1 MLFLHQL
8 FAAIEQ
14 ITELM
19 PGGDVG
25 SDAWTIK
32 TGARAS
38 TLESELMHEAE
49 KQRAMHHFSSVR
61 GPGTNRAAGA
71 NMENDAGTLIKDIPA
86 SILCRRRA
94 LVHRRRTNV
103 RADVRRQW

>member
-1 MLFLHQL
+1 
-8 FAAIEQ
+8 
-14 ITELM
+14 M

-25 SDAWTIK
+25 SDAWNK
-32 TGARAS
+32 KSGAHAS
-38 TLESELMHEAE
+38 TLDMELMHEAE
-49 KQRAMHHFSSVR
+49 KQGSMHHFSSER

-86 SILCRRRA
+86 SILFRRRA